1 MAQHRAAETPPSGTL
16 RAALVLVVVA
26 ALVATA
32 AIGWTIL
39 RPSSTGGAPTTAPA
53 GAGAAASSAATPSPA
68 VPSESSAPATRE
80 PATARTDAPAASA
93 NATPATTSPDS
104 VPATTAASSNTPASP
119 LATPTGARAI
129 QQPNCGAKPSLRV
142 AATARI
148 MPLLKLVA
156 AGACITLDGQT
167 SETVS
172 GATLLG
178 QHRVDAWVPDSRSF
192 ALAAGAQTASTARS
206 VASSPI
212 VMAAAPATAASL
224 RKQGANSW
232 ARLLAT
238 HGTLGGF
245 PVSIQPD
252 QSSVAVTISNEL
264 TAMASQ
270 SAKDPYLGLGGAAA
284 AITAVK
290 KLTPQQLS
298 TPIPAGQVRIA
309 ERRMIDGDIG
319 TVVPAKEGEPAL
331 DYPWVMP
338 TQPTTP
344 QAATAVTRLVAAL
357 FGTAGRQARKQLG
370 FDEPGVTH
378 VDLGAGSPSV
388 ILPPVDLAS
397 APAQFMM
404 SSTASLK
411 TGHALALLDISGSMG
426 DPAASGQTPMESLR
440 ASVPIMI
447 SSLVQSTEVGVWEF
461 GYRLDG
467 DKDYRELLPTAALS
481 TNRKP
486 LLQTV
491 ATIKAQRSG
500 TALYSSVLDGYRYT
514 LDHYDASKTNMLLI
528 FTDGKNQDAPG
539 GLDLP
544 TLTAQLAAVQD
555 KAKPISV
562 VFFGFGDADIAT
574 MRQIVKSVQH
584 GIVVKIDKPQQ
595 ILGAFIDAMAKTTV
609 FAG

>member
-1 MAQHRAAETPPSGTL
+1 
-16 RAALVLVVVA
+16 
-26 ALVATA
+26 
-32 AIGWTIL
+32 
-39 RPSSTGGAPTTAPA
+39 
-53 GAGAAASSAATPSPA
+53 
-68 VPSESSAPATRE
+68 
-80 PATARTDAPAASA
+80 
-93 NATPATTSPDS
+93 
-104 VPATTAASSNTPASP
+104 
-119 LATPTGARAI
+119 
-129 QQPNCGAKPSLRV
+129 
-142 AATARI
+142 

-156 AGACITLDGQT
+156 ARACITLDGQT

-172 GATLLG
+172 GATLLD
-178 QHRVDAWVPDSRSF
+178 QHKVDAWFPDSRSF
-192 ALAAGAQTASTARS
+192 ALAAGAETANTARS

-212 VMAAAPATAASL
+212 VMAAAPATATSL

-232 ARLLAT
+232 AGLLAT

-245 PVSIQPD
+245 PVWIQPD

-264 TAMASQ
+264 TAMATQ

-290 KLTPQQLS
+290 QLTPQQLS
-298 TPIPAGQVRIA
+298 APIPAGQVRIA

-319 TVVPAKEGEPAL
+319 TIVPAKEGEPAL

-338 TQPTTP
+338 NQPAKP
-344 QAATAVTRLVAAL
+344 QAATAASRLVAAL

-370 FDEPGVTH
+370 FDEPGATH

-388 ILPPVDLAS
+388 VLPPVDLAS

-404 SSTASLK
+404 SSTANLK
-411 TGHALALLDISGSMG
+411 AGRALALLDISGSMG

-440 ASVPIMI
+440 ASVPIMV
-447 SSLVQSTEVGVWEF
+447 SSLVPSTEVGVWEF

-500 TALYSSVLDGYRYT
+500 TALYSSVRDAYRYT
-514 LDHYDASKTNMLLI
+514 LDHYDANKTNMLLV

-539 GLDLP
+539 GVDLP
-544 TLTAQLAAVQD
+544 TLTAQLAAMQN

-562 VFFGFGDADIAT
+562 VFFGFGDADIAA
-574 MRQIVKSVQH
+574 MQQIVKSVQH